1 MKIAD
6 ELARVHEKLQADGR
20 AHFVPLLTAAS
31 LRSAIRTGRESYSAL
46 GGGKDR
52 PGGEAYV
59 REVIGPL
66 LDGIV
71 TDGMWPTCAALD
83 FCYEQEGEDG
93 VMYRGLGVSL
103 EIKTPGQT
111 FSGFS
116 LAILDLWYGR
126 FV

>member
-1 MKIAD
+1 M
-6 ELARVHEKLQADGR
+6 ARLNI
-20 AHFVPLLTAAS
+20 LT
-31 LRSAIRTGRESYSAL
+31 IR
-46 GGGKDR
+46 
-52 PGGEAYV
+52 
-59 REVIGPL
+59 
-66 LDGIV
+66 
-71 TDGMWPTCAALD
+71 
-83 FCYEQEGEDG
+83 GEDG